1 MQFNTNKVL
10 TSIFFYGMVLVPGLL
25 MVLNDKVGSN
35 FIGIFFISTIIL
47 FLVVISGF
55 NKLTISYSFLIFSVI
70 SFFLILFHFGLSSL
84 LFQNGN
90 TTFTKNITSLLFLF
104 YILLACYFSSVA
116 IDNITHQEFDRIVSK
131 LFKLLIALGVLSSLF
146 ILSSSSTSKEMLFFT
161 EPSHY
166 ALIVTIFY
174 CYKISQKK
182 LNLLYGIPL
191 LFTALIVQNLTL
203 IIGIVVAIAINYMRV
218 KSMFIIMICVSSSCM
233 LIAGILPID
242 KLSYYS
248 QRLDISQESKNT
260 STLTLLSGYE
270 QAYLALR
277 DSYGLGYGLQN
288 MGYANERGEFVSII
302 GRLRGGN
309 TDSNLYDG
317 VLFISKLIVEFGIL
331 GGIFFLYTLF
341 LGVMRFKCND
351 KKIKF
356 FSIVL
361 IMSIIYFLLRG
372 SGYFTPSAVMI
383 FISIIYLVNKK
394 NINKKMT

>member
-1 MQFNTNKVL
+1 MQFNTNKIL

-317 VLFISKLIVEFGIL
+317 GLFISKLIVEFGIL

>member
-248 QRLDISQESKNT
+248 
-260 STLTLLSGYE
+260 
-270 QAYLALR
+270 
-277 DSYGLGYGLQN
+277 
-288 MGYANERGEFVSII
+288 
-302 GRLRGGN
+302 
-309 TDSNLYDG
+309 
-317 VLFISKLIVEFGIL
+317 
-331 GGIFFLYTLF
+331 
-341 LGVMRFKCND
+341 
-351 KKIKF
+351 
-356 FSIVL
+356 
-361 IMSIIYFLLRG
+361 
-372 SGYFTPSAVMI
+372 
-383 FISIIYLVNKK
+383 
-394 NINKKMT
+394 

>member
-317 VLFISKLIVEFGIL
+317 GLFISKLIVEFGIL

-372 SGYFTPSAVMI
+372 SGYFTPSAVMS

>member
-317 VLFISKLIVEFGIL
+317 GLFISKLIVEFGIL

-351 KKIKF
+351 KIIKF

-383 FISIIYLVNKK
+383 FILIIYLVNKK

>member
-317 VLFISKLIVEFGIL
+317 GLFISKLIVEFGIL

>member
-317 VLFISKLIVEFGIL
+317 GLFISKLIVEFGIL

-361 IMSIIYFLLRG
+361 IMSI
-372 SGYFTPSAVMI
+372 
-383 FISIIYLVNKK
+383 
-394 NINKKMT
+394 

>member
-317 VLFISKLIVEFGIL
+317 GLFISKLIVEFGIL

-372 SGYFTPSAVMI
+372 SGYFTPSAVM
-383 FISIIYLVNKK
+383 
-394 NINKKMT
+394 

>member
-131 LFKLLIALGVLSSLF
+131 LFKLLIAFGVLSSLF

-317 VLFISKLIVEFGIL
+317 GLFISKLIVEFGIL

>member
-161 EPSHY
+161 EPFHY

-317 VLFISKLIVEFGIL
+317 GLFISKLIVEFGIL

>member
-1 MQFNTNKVL
+1 M
-10 TSIFFYGMVLVPGLL
+10 
-25 MVLNDKVGSN
+25 
-35 FIGIFFISTIIL
+35 
-47 FLVVISGF
+47 
-55 NKLTISYSFLIFSVI
+55 
-70 SFFLILFHFGLSSL
+70 
-84 LFQNGN
+84 
-90 TTFTKNITSLLFLF
+90 
-104 YILLACYFSSVA
+104 A

-317 VLFISKLIVEFGIL
+317 GLFISKLIVEFGIL

-356 FSIVL
+356 FS
-361 IMSIIYFLLRG
+361 
-372 SGYFTPSAVMI
+372 
-383 FISIIYLVNKK
+383 
-394 NINKKMT
+394 